1 MTTHTVNVNFKVD
14 PDLKAQVEEVVREM
28 GLTMTTALTV
38 YMRKIAMER
47 RIPFEITADPFYHHT
62 SPSFRVALGSGRLGR
77 LLQELNHLFVT
88 LLASTVLGVLIAEV
102 G

>member
-47 RIPFEITADPFYHHT
+47 RIPFEITADPFYHSANIAHLEHLK
-62 SPSFRVALGSGRLGR
+62 AELDAGRLP
-77 LLQELNHLFVT
+77 LSDH
-88 LLASTVLGVLIAEV
+88 ALIEE
-102 G
+102 

>member
-1 MTTHTVNVNFKVD
+1 MTTHPVNVNFKVD

-47 RIPFEITADPFYHHT
+47 RIPFEITADPFYHPANIAHLEHLKT
-62 SPSFRVALGSGRLGR
+62 ELDAGRLP
-77 LLQELNHLFVT
+77 LSDH
-88 LLASTVLGVLIAEV
+88 ALIEE
-102 G
+102 